1 MSACL
6 ALCALKW
13 CNKKLPQQKD
23 KKDLPRMLEP
33 STMNQYLKELFI
45 TFKAKNIQYSYKND
59 FKGNSE
65 YHCVLK
71 ALWVKE
77 QQKDKPIGTTNNQA
91 TFDCMGRRQQD
102 SRGLP

>member
-1 MSACL
+1 MDRSKMSACL

-45 TFKAKNIQYSYKND
+45 TFKAKNIQYSYKTD
-59 FKGNSE
+59 FNGNSE
-65 YHCVLK
+65 YQGVLK
-71 ALWVKE
+71 AL
-77 QQKDKPIGTTNNQA
+77 
-91 TFDCMGRRQQD
+91 
-102 SRGLP
+102 